1 MTTDIT
7 EMGFTNLLAAHLS
20 RMPVL
25 AQVINRTDQA
35 LLCRT
40 KGGQTFMVL
49 VTGPGEERPQTAD
62 QRPQTEDGEQ
72 KTEDR
77 RQKAAGILPTED
89 GKVKK
94 VAA

>member
-20 RMPVL
+20 RMPMV

-49 VTGPGEERPQTAD
+49 VTGPGEERQK
-62 QRPQTEDGEQ
+62 TEDGEQ
-72 KTEDR
+72 RTENGGQKTEDR
-77 RQKAAGILPTED
+77 KA
-89 GKVKK
+89 KK